1 MTEKVHN
8 FIVTG
13 GCGFIGSHLTEALL
27 LHGQNVLVIDDMR
40 KGKFKVENSPNV
52 KYLHKDVA
60 SAIPVGKYD
69 AIFHLAATPRI
80 RLSQNDPFGTITNNF
95 NSTMVVAEYARRERI
110 HLFFAASSSTQ
121 FLHHHDNPY
130 TFSKCINEELLELYR
145 KQYNL
150 EYHMLYFYNVYGPRE
165 ADYGEHSTVVR
176 AFKKCIEENEP
187 LRIFGSGKKERDF
200 THIHDV
206 IDGILKLLTT
216 KSKPKNVHFG
226 SGNPV
231 SISEVAKAFD
241 HPVVYE
247 FDKKGEAEVT
257 ECENPYIEPQY
268 DVISYVK
275 KWKSDF
281 EEERILRNVNKD
293 LRNVERKYAKIDSGQ

>member
-1 MTEKVHN
+1 MTDKIHT

-13 GCGFIGSHLTEALL
+13 GCGFIGSHLVEALTM
-27 LHGQNVLVIDDMR
+27 HGQNVLVIDDMR
-40 KGKFKVENSPNV
+40 VGKVKVDSPNV
-52 KYLHKDVA
+52 KYLHQDVA
-60 SAIPVGKYD
+60 SAIPVGKFD

-80 RLSQNDPFGTITNNF
+80 RLSQTDPFGTITNNF

-110 HLFFAASSSTQ
+110 PLFFAASSSTR

-130 TFSKCINEELLELYR
+130 TFSKSMNEELLELYR
-145 KQYNL
+145 KRFDL

-165 ADYGEHSTVVR
+165 ADYGEYSTVVR
-176 AFKKCIEENEP
+176 AFKKCVESDQP

-206 IDGILKLLTT
+206 IDGIIQLLTS
-216 KSKPKNVHFG
+216 KNKPKHVHLG

-231 SISEVAKAFD
+231 SIMDLAKAFD
-241 HPVVYE
+241 HSIVHE
-247 FDKKGEAEVT
+247 FDKKGEADVT
-257 ECENPYIEPQY
+257 ECADPYIEAEY

-281 EEERILRNVNKD
+281 EEERILHNVNKD
-293 LRNVERKYAKIDSGQ
+293 LRKVEKKYAKIDS

>member
-1 MTEKVHN
+1 MRVL
-8 FIVTG
+8 VTG
-13 GCGFIGSHLTEALL
+13 GAGFIGSHLVEALV

-40 KGKFKVENSPNV
+40 VGKTKLESKNIE
-52 KYLHKDVA
+52 YLHQDVA
-60 SAIPVGKYD
+60 SAIPVGKFD

-80 RLSQNDPFGTITNNF
+80 RLSQKDPFGTITNNL
-95 NSTMVVAEYARRERI
+95 NSTMVVSEYARRERI
-110 HLFFAASSSTQ
+110 PLFFAASSSTR

-130 TFSKCINEELLELYR
+130 TFSKSMNEELLELYR
-145 KQYNL
+145 KRFDL

-176 AFKKCIEENEP
+176 AFKKCVQENKP

-206 IDGILKLLTT
+206 IDGILKLLTS
-216 KSKPKNVHFG
+216 KRKPKNVHLG

-231 SISEVAKAFD
+231 SIMEVAKAFD
-241 HPVVYE
+241 HSIVHE
-247 FDKKGEAEVT
+247 FDKKGEADVT
-257 ECENPYIEPQY
+257 ECADPYIEAEY

-281 EEERILRNVNKD
+281 EEERILHNVNKD
-293 LRNVERKYAKIDSGQ
+293 LRKVEKKYAKTDSGQ

>member
-1 MTEKVHN
+1 MTEKQTHN

-13 GCGFIGSHLTEALL
+13 GCGFIGSHLVEALV

-40 KGKFKVENSPNV
+40 VGKTKLESKNIE
-52 KYLHKDVA
+52 YLHQDVA
-60 SAIPVGKYD
+60 SAIPVGKFD

-80 RLSQNDPFGTITNNF
+80 RLSQKDPFGTITNNF

-110 HLFFAASSSTQ
+110 PLFFAASSSTQ
-121 FLHHHDNPY
+121 FLHHQENPY
-130 TFSKCINEELLELYR
+130 TFSKCVSEEILQLYH
-145 KQYNL
+145 KIYKL

-165 ADYGEHSTVVR
+165 ADYGEYSTVVR
-176 AFKKCIEENEP
+176 AFKKCVESDQP

-206 IDGILKLLTT
+206 IDGIIQLLTS
-216 KSKPKNVHFG
+216 KNKPKHVHLG

-231 SISEVAKAFD
+231 SIMDLAKAFD
-241 HPVVYE
+241 HSIVHE
-247 FDKKGEAEVT
+247 FDKKGEADVT
-257 ECENPYIEPQY
+257 ECADPYIEAEY

-281 EEERILRNVNKD
+281 EEERILHNVNKD
-293 LRNVERKYAKIDSGQ
+293 LRKVEKKYAKIDS

>member
-1 MTEKVHN
+1 MTDKIHT

-13 GCGFIGSHLTEALL
+13 GCGFIGSHLVEALTM
-27 LHGQNVLVIDDMR
+27 HGQNVLVIDDMR
-40 KGKFKVENSPNV
+40 VGKVKVDSPNV
-52 KYLHKDVA
+52 KYLHQDVA
-60 SAIPVGKYD
+60 SAIPVGKFD

-80 RLSQNDPFGTITNNF
+80 RLSQTDPFGTITNNF

-110 HLFFAASSSTQ
+110 PLFFAASSSTR

-130 TFSKCINEELLELYR
+130 TFSKSMNEELLELYR
-145 KQYNL
+145 KRFDL

-165 ADYGEHSTVVR
+165 ADYGEYSTVVR
-176 AFKKCIEENEP
+176 AFKKCVESDQP

-206 IDGILKLLTT
+206 IDGIIQLLTS
-216 KSKPKNVHFG
+216 KNKPKHVHLG

-231 SISEVAKAFD
+231 SIMDLAKAFD
-241 HPVVYE
+241 HSIVHE
-247 FDKKGEAEVT
+247 FDKKGEADVT
-257 ECENPYIEPQY
+257 ECADPYIEAEY

-281 EEERILRNVNKD
+281 EEERILHNVNKD
-293 LRNVERKYAKIDSGQ
+293 LRKVEKKYAKTDSGQ

>member
-1 MTEKVHN
+1 MTDKIHN

-13 GCGFIGSHLTEALL
+13 GCGFIGSHLVEALTM
-27 LHGQNVLVIDDMR
+27 HGQNVLVIDDMR
-40 KGKFKVENSPNV
+40 VGKVKIDTANV
-52 KYLHKDVA
+52 KYLHQDVA
-60 SAIPVGKYD
+60 SAIPVGKFD

-80 RLSQNDPFGTITNNF
+80 RLSQTDPFGTITNNF

-110 HLFFAASSSTQ
+110 PLFFAASSSTR

-130 TFSKCINEELLELYR
+130 TFSKSMNEELLELYR
-145 KQYNL
+145 KRFGL

-176 AFKKCIEENEP
+176 AFKKCVESDQP

-206 IDGILKLLTT
+206 IDGIIQLLTS
-216 KSKPKNVHFG
+216 KNKPKHVHLG

-231 SISEVAKAFD
+231 SIMDLAKAFD
-241 HPVVYE
+241 HSIVHE

-257 ECENPYIEPQY
+257 ECADPYIEAEY

-281 EEERILRNVNKD
+281 EEERILHNVNKD
-293 LRNVERKYAKIDSGQ
+293 LRKVEKKYAKTDSGQ

>member
-1 MTEKVHN
+1 MSDKVHN

-13 GCGFIGSHLTEALL
+13 GCGFIGSHLVEALV

-40 KGKFKVENSPNV
+40 TGSYKLTSKNV
-52 KYLHKDVA
+52 KYLHQDVA
-60 SAIPVGKYD
+60 SAIPVGKFD

-80 RLSQNDPFGTITNNF
+80 RLSQTDPFGTITNNF

-110 HLFFAASSSTQ
+110 PLFFAASSSTR

-130 TFSKCINEELLELYR
+130 TFSKSMNEELLELYR
-145 KQYNL
+145 KRFGL

-176 AFKKCIEENEP
+176 AFKKCVESDQP

-206 IDGILKLLTT
+206 IDGIIQLLTS
-216 KSKPKNVHFG
+216 KNKPKHVHLG

-231 SISEVAKAFD
+231 SIMDLAKAFD
-241 HPVVYE
+241 HSIVHE

-257 ECENPYIEPQY
+257 ECADPYIEAEY

-281 EEERILRNVNKD
+281 EEERILHNVNKD
-293 LRNVERKYAKIDSGQ
+293 LRKVEKKYAKTDSGQ

>member
-1 MTEKVHN
+1 MTDKIHN

-13 GCGFIGSHLTEALL
+13 GCGFIGSHLVEALV

-40 KGKFKVENSPNV
+40 TGSYKLTSKNV
-52 KYLHKDVA
+52 KYLHQDVA
-60 SAIPVGKYD
+60 SAIPVGKFD

-80 RLSQNDPFGTITNNF
+80 RLSQTDPFGTITNNF

-110 HLFFAASSSTQ
+110 PLFFAASSSTR

-130 TFSKCINEELLELYR
+130 TFSKSMNEELLELYR
-145 KQYNL
+145 KRFGL

-176 AFKKCIEENEP
+176 AFKKCVESDQP

-206 IDGILKLLTT
+206 IDGIIQLLTS
-216 KSKPKNVHFG
+216 KNKPKHVHLG
-226 SGNPV
+226 AGNPV
-231 SISEVAKAFD
+231 SIMDLAKAFD
-241 HPVVYE
+241 HSIVHE

-257 ECENPYIEPQY
+257 ECADPYIEAEY

-281 EEERILRNVNKD
+281 EEERILHNVNKD
-293 LRNVERKYAKIDSGQ
+293 LRKVEKKYAKTDSGQ

>member
-1 MTEKVHN
+1 MTDKIHT

-13 GCGFIGSHLTEALL
+13 GCGFIGSHLVEALTM
-27 LHGQNVLVIDDMR
+27 HGQNVLVIDDMR
-40 KGKFKVENSPNV
+40 VGKVKVDSPNV
-52 KYLHKDVA
+52 KYLHQDVA
-60 SAIPVGKYD
+60 SAIPVGKFD

-80 RLSQNDPFGTITNNF
+80 RLSQTDQFGTITNNF

-110 HLFFAASSSTQ
+110 PLFFAASSSTR

-130 TFSKCINEELLELYR
+130 TFSKSMNEELLELYR
-145 KQYNL
+145 KRFDL

-165 ADYGEHSTVVR
+165 ADYGEYSTVVR
-176 AFKKCIEENEP
+176 AFKKCVESDQP

-206 IDGILKLLTT
+206 IDGIIQLLTS
-216 KSKPKNVHFG
+216 KNKPKHVHLG

-231 SISEVAKAFD
+231 SIMDLAKAFD
-241 HPVVYE
+241 HSIVHE
-247 FDKKGEAEVT
+247 FDKKGEADVT
-257 ECENPYIEPQY
+257 ECADPYIEAEY

-281 EEERILRNVNKD
+281 EEERILHNVNKD
-293 LRNVERKYAKIDSGQ
+293 LRKVEKKYAKTDSGQ

>member
-1 MTEKVHN
+1 MSDKVHN

-13 GCGFIGSHLTEALL
+13 GCGFIGSHLVEALV

-40 KGKFKVENSPNV
+40 TGSYKLTSKNV
-52 KYLHKDVA
+52 KYLHQDVA
-60 SAIPVGKYD
+60 SAIPVGKFD

-80 RLSQNDPFGTITNNF
+80 RLSQKDPFGTITNNL

-110 HLFFAASSSTQ
+110 TLFFAASSSTQ

-130 TFSKCINEELLELYR
+130 TFSKCVSEEILELYR
-145 KQYNL
+145 KQYKM

-165 ADYGEHSTVVR
+165 ADYGEYSTVIR
-176 AFKKCIEENEP
+176 AFKKCIQENKP
-187 LRIFGSGKKERDF
+187 LRIFGSGKKLRDF

-216 KSKPKNVHFG
+216 KRKPKDIHLG

-231 SISEVAKAFD
+231 SIMEVAKAFN
-241 HPVVYE
+241 HPIIHE
-247 FDKKGEAEVT
+247 FDKKGEAEMT

-275 KWKSDF
+275 KWKSDY
-281 EEERILRNVNKD
+281 EEERILKQINKD
-293 LRNVERKYAKIDSGQ
+293 FRNVERKYAKTDSGQ

>member
-1 MTEKVHN
+1 MTDKIHN

-13 GCGFIGSHLTEALL
+13 GCGFIGSHLVEALTM
-27 LHGQNVLVIDDMR
+27 HGQNVLVIDDMR
-40 KGKFKVENSPNV
+40 VGKVKVDSPNV
-52 KYLHKDVA
+52 KYLHQDVA
-60 SAIPVGKYD
+60 SAIPVGKFD

-80 RLSQNDPFGTITNNF
+80 RLSQTDPFGTITNNF

-110 HLFFAASSSTQ
+110 PLFFAASSSTR

-130 TFSKCINEELLELYR
+130 TFSKSMNEELLELYR
-145 KQYNL
+145 KRFDL

-165 ADYGEHSTVVR
+165 ADYGEYSTVVR
-176 AFKKCIEENEP
+176 AFKKCVESDQP

-206 IDGILKLLTT
+206 IDGIIQLLTS
-216 KSKPKNVHFG
+216 KNKPKHVHLG

-231 SISEVAKAFD
+231 SIMDLAKAFD
-241 HPVVYE
+241 HSIVHE

-257 ECENPYIEPQY
+257 ECADPYIEAEY

-281 EEERILRNVNKD
+281 EEERILHNVNKD
-293 LRNVERKYAKIDSGQ
+293 LRKVEKKYAKTDSGQ